1 MSRPYDPATSA
12 PNPPAVIGPFRIVR
26 VLGTGG
32 MGAVYLGERIEEF
45 AQQVAIKILHP
56 SLFAHD
62 NEALL
67 AREGQFLAVLDHRG
81 IVRMLDA
88 GVSADGSRYIVMEY
102 VDGLPIDIFCDQN
115 RLPLRRRIEILLAV
129 IQAVDHAHRHLVV
142 HADLKPGNILV
153 NRDAEPRLLDFG
165 IAALLAD
172 ASSTR
177 GEHYTALFASPEQ
190 RAGERLT
197 LASDV
202 YALGLIMQHV
212 LFGLPPDPP
221 SLASSSSSP
230 ASAVRRLSRLDKT
243 SLNEIASLRQTK
255 PSKLIH
261 ELHGDLAFI
270 LSKALQPS
278 PEDRFKSAHELH
290 DELQRF
296 LLGYPIQ
303 TRSVSPLTRL
313 HKWVL
318 RNKLAASFAMLL
330 IAAILLSAVGIVAR
344 AREAARKRQM
354 ATSRL
359 HELVRLTDSLAGE
372 LYDSLHG
379 LQGSEK
385 AQAALLASAHQ
396 TVHKLEAEHDND
408 AQLKLELAQEYEKL
422 ARLEISVTPQTA
434 ESTHQSR
441 EDTGRELAILKSLP
455 ASDPNVAALLKR
467 AQQQGR

>member
-1 MSRPYDPATSA
+1 
-12 PNPPAVIGPFRIVR
+12 
-26 VLGTGG
+26 
-32 MGAVYLGERIEEF
+32 
-45 AQQVAIKILHP
+45 
-56 SLFAHD
+56 
-62 NEALL
+62 
-67 AREGQFLAVLDHRG
+67 
-81 IVRMLDA
+81 
-88 GVSADGSRYIVMEY
+88 MEY
-102 VDGLPIDIFCDQN
+102 VDGLPIDIFCNQN

-129 IQAVDHAHRHLVV
+129 LQAVDHAHRHLVV

-153 NRDAEPRLLDFG
+153 NRDAQPRLLDFG

-190 RAGERLT
+190 HAGERLT

-212 LFGLPPDPP
+212 LFGLPPEPP
-221 SLASSSSSP
+221 SLANPSSTP
-230 ASAVRRLSRLDKT
+230 ASAAKRLSRLDKT

-255 PSKLIH
+255 PSKLFH

-270 LSKALQPS
+270 LSKALQPL

-290 DELQRF
+290 DELERF

-303 TRSVSPLTRL
+303 TRPVSPLTRM
-313 HKWVL
+313 HKLVL
-318 RNKLAASFAMLL
+318 RNKLAAGFATLL
-330 IAAILLSAVGIVAR
+330 IAAILVSAVGVVAR

-408 AQLKLELAQEYEKL
+408 AQLKLELAQEYGKL
-422 ARLEISVTPQTA
+422 AHLEISITPPTA

-441 EDTGRELAILKSLP
+441 EDTSRELAILKSLP

-467 AQQQGR
+467 AQQQSR